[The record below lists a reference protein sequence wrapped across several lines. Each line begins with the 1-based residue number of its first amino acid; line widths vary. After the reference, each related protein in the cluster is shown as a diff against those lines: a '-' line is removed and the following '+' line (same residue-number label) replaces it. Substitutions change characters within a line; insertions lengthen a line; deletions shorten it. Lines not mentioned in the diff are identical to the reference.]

1 MQIVIKMPDD
11 ATNGDVIK
19 ALFSKIKYYNEDSSC
34 ATLKID
40 MGEHNEYVDFYEDWW
55 NAPYKAESEEI

>member
-1 MQIVIKMPDD
+1 MIKIPDN

-19 ALFSKIKYYNEDSSC
+19 ALFPKIKYYNEDTSC
-34 ATLKID
+34 VTLKID

-55 NAPYKAESEEI
+55 NAPYKAESEDMGVD